1 MLAIVVGVSG
11 LSLYFMSQRLLQEA
25 QRAQE
30 LFRNLTQSA
39 VWQRWIGSIWPWV
52 LSQLD
57 VESISQDI
65 LRNVAPVFSKSAVG
79 LSRTLLSLLFFFF
92 CVRDQEAMIETV
104 RRLLPLTQAET
115 DRFFER
121 STATVQATAVGRIGI
136 GSLQGLLGG
145 IVFALVGIPVPL
157 FWAIVMAFLSIL
169 PVVGAF
175 VVWIPAAVI
184 LFVSGQWLRALF
196 VAGWGIAVIH
206 PVDNIVYPLVVGPR
220 VGLHLS
226 VLLIAFLGGLIVF
239 GPPGLILGPMIITVA
254 MVLSEIW
261 RALATAQQAEKYCDS
276 RLGSRNP

>member
-1 MLAIVVGVSG
+1 
-11 LSLYFMSQRLLQEA
+11 MSQRLLQEA

-92 CVRDQEAMIETV
+92 FVRDQDTMIETV
-104 RRLLPLTQAET
+104 RRLLPLTQSET
-115 DRFFER
+115 DRLFER
-121 STATVQATAVGRIGI
+121 STATVQATVVGRIGI
-136 GSLQGLLGG
+136 GSLQGILGG
-145 IVFALVGIPVPL
+145 IVFALVGIPSPL

-175 VVWIPAAVI
+175 V
-184 LFVSGQWLRALF
+184 
-196 VAGWGIAVIH
+196 
-206 PVDNIVYPLVVGPR
+206 
-220 VGLHLS
+220 
-226 VLLIAFLGGLIVF
+226 
-239 GPPGLILGPMIITVA
+239 
-254 MVLSEIW
+254 
-261 RALATAQQAEKYCDS
+261 S
-276 RLGSRNP
+276 RDGSC